1 MLAYCDFIADRVRK
15 GLNNTMG
22 DSLEPVRI
30 TEVSKVN
37 YDLGPKGEFNST
49 KKTIFVWAHGKEYRV
64 TVEEN

>member
-1 MLAYCDFIADRVRK
+1 
-15 GLNNTMG
+15 MG

-49 KKTIFVWAHGKEYRV
+49 KKTIFVWAHGKEYRI